1 MPSVKRPLNFQRI
14 KIFRV
19 IYEVGSI
26 RQAARR
32 LGLSQPTV
40 SRHIAV
46 LEDELGFALF
56 AREKGRTEPTWE
68 AQRFYSETT
77 GLIEGM
83 ERVENNVEAI
93 RVGEGEALRIMSAT
107 SVAFELL
114 PKALEIWRRK
124 VPRTEVT
131 VDSGRAIEQIRAIR
145 SGIIDVGL
153 AGSVQPQAG
162 LRITT
167 LQEEKLVAIMPSTHP
182 LASKE
187 FVDLEDFAVYP
198 SVLLSPH
205 APIGHTVMQAFER
218 ANVTPN
224 KIMTSFAPSFAIGLV
239 KALQCISIVDSLV
252 YRALA
257 NEHVTAR
264 PVSTKLCFDMVFIEN
279 ENSPPRRIVEA
290 FKDAMKEAIGSDNE
304 K

>member
-1 MPSVKRPLNFQRI
+1 
-14 KIFRV
+14 
-19 IYEVGSI
+19 
-26 RQAARR
+26 
-32 LGLSQPTV
+32 
-40 SRHIAV
+40 
-46 LEDELGFALF
+46 
-56 AREKGRTEPTWE
+56 
-68 AQRFYSETT
+68 
-77 GLIEGM
+77 
-83 ERVENNVEAI
+83 
-93 RVGEGEALRIMSAT
+93 MSAT

-114 PKALEIWRRK
+114 PKALEIWRHK

-162 LRITT
+162 LRISV
-167 LQEEKLVAIMPSTHP
+167 LREETLVAVMPAGHP
-182 LASKE
+182 LARKA
-187 FVDLEDFAVYP
+187 FVDLEDFAIYP

-205 APIGHTVMQAFER
+205 APIGHTVMGAFER

-239 KALQCISIVDSLV
+239 KALQCVSIVDSLV

-264 PVSTKLCFDMVFIEN
+264 PISTKLCFDMVFVEN
-279 ENSPPRRIVEA
+279 ENSPQRRIVEA
-290 FKDAMKEAIGSDNE
+290 FKDSMREALGAQ
-304 K
+304 